1 MEGNTDT
8 SVEILDMLD
17 KVKDRM
23 ELCMRALKEASKLAS
38 FGQNIESVFTS
49 GDYLKVL
56 KLQRK
61 KRIRKIR

>member
-1 MEGNTDT
+1 MEGNTDR
-8 SVEILDMLD
+8 SVEMLEILD

-49 GDYLKVL
+49 GDYLRV
-56 KLQRK
+56 
-61 KRIRKIR
+61 